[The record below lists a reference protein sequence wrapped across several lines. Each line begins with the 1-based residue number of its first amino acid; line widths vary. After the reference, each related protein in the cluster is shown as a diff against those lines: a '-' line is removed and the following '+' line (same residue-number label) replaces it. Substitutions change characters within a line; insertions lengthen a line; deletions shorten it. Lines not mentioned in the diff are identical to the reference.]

1 MIERFKRRSGIKE
14 NIELRIQVVT
24 ERLNEDLYEEERD
37 ILIEELKSLTKIRDD
52 FEGNKM
58 APISW
63 DTVVKIIGSAVM
75 AGLVLKHE
83 RDGEIITT
91 KAWDFIKRI

>member
-1 MIERFKRRSGIKE
+1 MIEKFKRRNEIKE
-14 NIELRIQVVT
+14 NIELRIQAVT
-24 ERLNEDLYEEERD
+24 EQLNGYLEEEERD
-37 ILIEELKSLTKIRDD
+37 SLIEELKSLTKIRDD

-58 APISW
+58 APVSW
-63 DTVVKIIGSAVM
+63 DTIVKIIGSAVM

>member
-1 MIERFKRRSGIKE
+1 MIEKFKRRSEIKE

-24 ERLNEDLYEEERD
+24 EQLNGNLDEDERD
-37 ILIEELKSLTKIRDD
+37 SLIEELKSLTKIRDD
-52 FEGNKM
+52 FEGIKM
-58 APISW
+58 APVSW
-63 DTVVKIIGSAVM
+63 DTILKIVGSAVM